1 VIGYLDSSALVKR
14 YVAEPG
20 TKLVQGFVDDAEI
33 VATAIIS
40 RAEVVAAFAKAMR
53 VGALTAD
60 EALRCRELADRDW
73 PRVVRLALTEAT
85 VDRAVTLAWSDG
97 LRGYD
102 AVQLAAACA
111 WQEAVGQEVSFATF
125 DARLWAAAGRHGLAA
140 FPPDLPS
147 LLDRWRDR

>member
-20 TKLVQGFVDDAEI
+20 SDLVQDFLEVAE
-33 VATAIIS
+33 VAATVIIS
-40 RAEVVAAFAKAMR
+40 RAEIVAALAKAIRME
-53 VGALTAD
+53 VLEAD

-73 PRVVRLALTEAT
+73 PHVVRLPVTEAT
-85 VDRAVTLAWSDG
+85 VDRAAALAWSDR

-111 WQEAVGQEVSFATF
+111 WQEALDHAVSFATF
-125 DARLWAAAGRHGLAA
+125 EARLWASAARHGLIA

-147 LLDRWRDR
+147 RLESWRRR